1 MEASAA
7 AAAAQAAITQ
17 RQEHQQQ
24 LHQAAAVAAAAAA
37 AAAAASAADTDK
49 TERVRLEALR
59 QKSCHKQSAV
69 ARYANHKLQILPR
82 YKHELYFSRLLI
94 KANDGLVKN
103 IE

>member
-69 ARYANHKLQILPR
+69 ARYANHKHQILPR